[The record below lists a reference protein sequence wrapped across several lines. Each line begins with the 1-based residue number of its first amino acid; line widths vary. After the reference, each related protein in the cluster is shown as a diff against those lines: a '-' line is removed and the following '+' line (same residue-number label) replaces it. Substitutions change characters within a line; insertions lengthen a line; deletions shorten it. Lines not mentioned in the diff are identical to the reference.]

1 MDFYILMLANLIGA
15 ASLAGWLVAWA
26 KLDGLIKKPWRFRGQ
41 RFYNAVVL
49 LAALAIGTYI
59 VMAGGEAGFGIIGL
73 FFVAALAFGVMMTLP
88 IDGTDLPMVIAL
100 FNGFTGLA
108 AGLEGLV
115 LQNPAIMIAGVVL
128 GSAGTLLTLRMA
140 RTMNVT
146 DVIVPKQPRHARGAR
161 LLRQPQGEQP
171 V

>member
-1 MDFYILMLANLIGA
+1 MEFYILMLANLIGA

-26 KLDGLIKKPWRFRGQ
+26 KLDGRIKKPWRFRGQ
-41 RFYNAVVL
+41 RFYNALVL
-49 LAALAIGTYI
+49 LAALAIGSYI
-59 VMAGGEAGFGIIGL
+59 VVADGEAGLGLIGL
-73 FFVAALAFGVMMTLP
+73 FFVASLAFGVMMTLP
-88 IDGTDLPMVIAL
+88 IGGTDMPAVISL
-100 FNGFTGLA
+100 FNAFIGLA

-140 RTMNVT
+140 RAMSVT
-146 DVIVPKQPRHARGAR
+146 AVIVPKQPRHARGPG
-161 LLRQPQGEQP
+161 LLRQPRREQP

>member
-41 RFYNAVVL
+41 RLYNAVVL

-59 VMAGGEAGFGIIGL
+59 VEADGEAGFGLIGL
-73 FFVAALAFGVMMTLP
+73 FFVVALVFGVMMTLP
-88 IDGTDLPMVIAL
+88 IGVTDMPAVISLCNA
-100 FNGFTGLA
+100 FIGLA
-108 AGLEGLV
+108 VGLEGFV
-115 LQNPAIMIAGVVL
+115 LQSPVIMIAGMVL
-128 GSAGTLLTLRMA
+128 GSAGTLLTLLMA

-146 DVIVPKQPRHARGAR
+146 DVIGPKQPRHARGPA
-161 LLRQPQGEQP
+161 LLRRPRREQA

>member
-1 MDFYILMLANLIGA
+1 MDFYILMLANLVGA
-15 ASLAGWLVAWA
+15 ASLAGWLIAWA

-59 VMAGGEAGFGIIGL
+59 VAADGEADFGLIGL

-88 IDGTDLPMVIAL
+88 IGGTDMPVVISL
-100 FNGFTGLA
+100 FNSFTGLA
-108 AGLEGLV
+108 VGLEGLV
-115 LQNPAIMIAGVVL
+115 LQNSAIMIAGIVL
-128 GSAGTLLTLRMA
+128 GSAGTLLTLLMA
-140 RTMNVT
+140 RSMNVT
-146 DVIVPKQPRHARGAR
+146 DAIVPKQPRHVRGPG
-161 LLRQPQGEQP
+161 LLRQRRREQP

>member
-49 LAALAIGTYI
+49 LAALAIGSYI
-59 VMAGGEAGFGIIGL
+59 VVADGEAGLGLIAL

-88 IDGTDLPMVIAL
+88 IGVTDMPVVISL
-100 FNGFTGLA
+100 FNAFIGVA
-108 AGLEGLV
+108 VGLEGLV
-115 LQNPAIMIAGVVL
+115 LQNPAIMIAGMVV

-140 RTMNVT
+140 RAMNVT
-146 DVIVPKQPRHARGAR
+146 DVIVPKQPRNTRGRR
-161 LLRQPQGEQP
+161 LLRQPGKEQP